1 MSSRYSWDHPDATME
16 ELVGKTITEIEGDKN
31 SDELKFTCSDG
42 STYVMYHS
50 QDCCESVSIED
61 IVGDLNDLI
70 GNPLLKA
77 EERSSTEPDEALAAE
92 RAKEKAEAEAKD
104 EYYYGG
110 AESETWTFYE
120 FATIKGSVTIRWYG
134 TSNGYYSESVS
145 LIRTDIKRED

>member
-1 MSSRYSWDHPDATME
+1 MSYDRWEHPDATME
-16 ELVGKTITEIEGDKN
+16 ELIGKTITEINKTD
-31 SDELKFTCSDG
+31 DELNFTCSDG
-42 STYVMYHS
+42 STYLMYHS

-61 IVGDLNDLI
+61 ISGDLQDLI

-92 RAKEKAEAEAKD
+92 RAKEKAKD
-104 EYYYGG
+104 EYYYG

-145 LIRTDIKRED
+145 LIRTDIKREGY